1 MDEEV
6 IKFGDTEIEKQKF
19 YRYKSPI
26 FLEDV
31 NNDNILVPNK
41 ISSFGK
47 NINTLLGSC
56 MMVIKL
62 NHYI

>member
-6 IKFGDTEIEKQKF
+6 ITFGDTEIEKQKF

-31 NNDNILVPNK
+31 NTDNILVPNK
-41 ISSFGK
+41 ISSFAK
-47 NINTLLGSC
+47 NINTSLGSF

>member
-6 IKFGDTEIEKQKF
+6 ITFGDTEIEKQKF

-31 NNDNILVPNK
+31 NTDNILVPNK

-47 NINTLLGSC
+47 NINTLLSSC